1 MAAQRDYWLT
11 LSTKPR
17 AAGIFFVRQAGT
29 ASLMTSGR
37 LQKTKRTL
45 CSYGSGLF
53 VKAAIEVAATL
64 FVVDSWMQK
73 SMVFSPVEE
82 RGNRVASCR
91 FGVVGTASPRS
102 WYRCSV
108 YPVLQGVFFHS

>member
-1 MAAQRDYWLT
+1 MAARRDYWLT
-11 LSTKPR
+11 LSTKPC

-37 LQKTKRTL
+37 LQKAKRTL

-82 RGNRVASCR
+82 RGNRVAS
-91 FGVVGTASPRS
+91 GASVMQ
-102 WYRCSV
+102 V
-108 YPVLQGVFFHS
+108 YAQLFSRAPKIVRL